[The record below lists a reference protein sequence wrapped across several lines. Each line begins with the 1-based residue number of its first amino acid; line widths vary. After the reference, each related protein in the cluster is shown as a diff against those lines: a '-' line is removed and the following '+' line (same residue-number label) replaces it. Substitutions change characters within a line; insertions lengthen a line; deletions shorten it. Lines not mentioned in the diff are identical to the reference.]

1 MDIQYQLQGILFE
14 WDLEKADANL
24 RDHRVE
30 FEVACEAFFDPFVY
44 ALEEEVHRGEVREVL
59 LGMTL
64 NWNLLYVV
72 FVIRRG
78 EIFRLISARIA
89 TPTERRIYED
99 Q

>member
-14 WDLEKADANL
+14 WDLEKADENL
-24 RDHRVE
+24 RSHQVT
-30 FEVACEAFFDPFVY
+30 FETACEAFFDPFVY
-44 ALEEEVHRGEVREVL
+44 ALEEEAHRDEVRETI

-64 NWNLLYVV
+64 SWKLLYVV
-72 FVIRRG
+72 FVLRRG
-78 EIFRLISARIA
+78 DVFRLISARIA

>member
-1 MDIQYQLQGILFE
+1 MDIQYQLQGVLFE
-14 WDLEKADANL
+14 WDLEKADENL
-24 RDHRVE
+24 RNHQVT
-30 FEVACEAFFDPFVY
+30 FETACEAFFDPFVY
-44 ALEEEVHRGEVREVL
+44 ALEEETHRDEVRETI

-64 NWNLLYVV
+64 SWKLLYVV

-78 EIFRLISARIA
+78 DVFRLISARIA